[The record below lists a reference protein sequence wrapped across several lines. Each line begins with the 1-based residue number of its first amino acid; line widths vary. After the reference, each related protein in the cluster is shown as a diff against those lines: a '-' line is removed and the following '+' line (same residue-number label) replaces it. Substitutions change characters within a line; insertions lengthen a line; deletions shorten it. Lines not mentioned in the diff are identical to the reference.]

1 MDDSD
6 ESSFSAR
13 FVARSTSSNP
23 QSSWFDTLS
32 SPKADRKFSGT
43 ETQAL
48 LQDDELE
55 YNPGR
60 LLADERERLKLR
72 ERQVEKFYPSCAL
85 VGLSLAPRTDSQWFR
100 VGIWHLF

>member
-6 ESSFSAR
+6 ESCFSAR
-13 FVARSTSSNP
+13 FVARSTLSNF

-32 SPKADRKFSGT
+32 PKADRKFSVPDN
-43 ETQAL
+43 QD
-48 LQDDELE
+48 LQDDHLE

-72 ERQVEKFYPSCAL
+72 ERQVERIYPL
-85 VGLSLAPRTDSQWFR
+85 VICSDC
-100 VGIWHLF
+100 H